1 MELVAIVTGLALL
14 QVIWF
19 SIQVGQQ
26 RAKHGINAP
35 AMSGHQDFDR
45 MFRIHQNTIEQLV
58 IFIPAMWL
66 FGYYMHAQIAAG
78 LGVVFIIGRQLYR
91 NGYLGDPKGRA
102 VGFGLGGLATLMLL
116 LGGMVGAGMS
126 YF

>member
-26 RAKHGINAP
+26 RAKHAVNAP
-35 AMSGHQDFDR
+35 AMSGHPDFDR
-45 MFRIHQNTIEQLV
+45 MFRVHQNTIEQLV
-58 IFIPAMWL
+58 VFVPAMWM
-66 FGYYMHAQIAAG
+66 FGYYVHAQIAAG
-78 LGVVFIIGRQLYR
+78 LGMVFIVGRQLYR
-91 NGYLGDPKGRA
+91 NGYLGDPKSRGA
-102 VGFGLGGLATLMLL
+102 GFGVGGVAVLVLL
-116 LGGMVGAGMS
+116 LGGIIGAGMS

>member
-26 RAKHGINAP
+26 RARHGVNAP
-35 AMSGHQDFDR
+35 AMSGHPEFDR
-45 MFRIHQNTIEQLV
+45 MFRVHLNTVEQLV
-58 IFIPAMWL
+58 IFIPAMWM
-66 FGYYMHAQIAAG
+66 FGYYVHAQIAAG
-78 LGVVFIIGRQLYR
+78 LGIVFIVGRQLYR
-91 NGYLGDPKGRA
+91 NGYVGDPKGRA
-102 VGFGLGGLATLMLL
+102 AGFGIGSIAVIALL
-116 LGGMVGAGMS
+116 LGGIIGAGMS